1 MAKTI
6 KKTTSVKKSITG
18 NTRDTSDLGKYYIDV
33 QNPRRV
39 YQLYMSEFSGLT
51 PNNTHYYLDAARRGL
66 NFWKSLLFEEI
77 RRRDLRIGSVCQT
90 RKLSV
95 AKKKWSLN
103 FSADS
108 SLPEATQKEYKNF
121 LNKNYDGV
129 NFVQFITDIV
139 EAQIQGVS
147 TFEIVYKVEDSKY
160 CLDEICYIPNYL
172 LLFNDLSNEYRYL
185 APDKADVMNLR
196 SISWNTSVDR
206 IDLTSLQLPP
216 VDPLKIIEAESLDG
230 NAENGLMN
238 GCIDSL
244 IWAYMFKKYGLTDWS
259 VYVERF
265 ASPGVIGKY
274 PTLMNKTDKAKLMEA
289 VRNWGN
295 LFKATIPSECS
306 LDLIDDTNKSST
318 TELFND
324 YINYWDKNISIRVLG
339 QSLTTD
345 IGDVGSKAASQ
356 THNEVREDLEI
367 ADMILVSHIVNKLSK
382 RLLDMNFAT
391 VTEYPK
397 MEFEEEQS
405 VDYKLKESEIMMNIK
420 SLGYQVKREDVE
432 SKFGYEVEPVAEA
445 EDKPSEENNTE
456 DAEKYISKFIEDYFN
471 AIQ

>member
-6 KKTTSVKKSITG
+6 KKTTYAKKSDLK
-18 NTRDTSDLGKYYIDV
+18 NTPDKSDLGRYYVDV
-33 QNPRRV
+33 QNPRHV

-51 PNNTHYYLDAARRGL
+51 PNNMHYYLDAARRGL

-77 RRRDLRIGSVCQT
+77 RRRDLRIGAVCQT

-103 FSADS
+103 FKADT

-121 LNKNYDGV
+121 LYSNYDGV

-147 TFEIVYKVEDSKY
+147 TFEIIYKIEKSKY
-160 CLDEICYIPNYL
+160 YLDQICYIPNYL
-172 LLFNDLSNEYRYL
+172 LLFNDLKNEYRYL

-206 IDLTSLQLPP
+206 IDTTSLQLPP
-216 VDPLKIIEAESLDG
+216 IDPLKIIEAESLDG

-274 PTLMNKTDKAKLMEA
+274 PTLMNKADKAKLMEA

-306 LDLIDDTNKSST
+306 LDLIDETNKSAT
-318 TELFND
+318 TDLFKE

-345 IGDVGSKAASQ
+345 IGDAGSRAASQ

-382 RLLDMNFAT
+382 RLLDMNFAS
-391 VTEYPK
+391 VSEYPK

-405 VDYKLKESEIMMNIK
+405 VDYKLKESEIMMNIR
-420 SLGYQVKREDVE
+420 SLGYQVNKEDVE
-432 SKFGYEVEPVAEA
+432 SKFGYDVEPVADTPDEMP
-445 EDKPSEENNTE
+445 EDDNG
-456 DAEKYISKFIEDYFN
+456 EKYISKFIEDYFN